1 MSDPLVDLWAETL
14 GAAPSAPI
22 YVSVDGRTVEPSRLE
37 AAVRRL
43 LDDRLV
49 KLCDPLGVKVAQVDL
64 DDVCDAAL
72 ATCDVAL
79 DRGQAQGVIDALEA
93 AGHVLVVARRG
104 GLVELRP
111 GRGPPPAPAPEPPE
125 TR

>member
-37 AAVRRL
+37 AAIRRL

-49 KLCDPLGVKVAQVDL
+49 KLCDPLGVKVASVDL
-64 DDVCDAAL
+64 DDVCEAAL
-72 ATCDVAL
+72 ATCDVVL

-93 AGHVLVVARRG
+93 AGHVVVVARRG

-111 GRGPPPAPAPEPPE
+111 GRGPAPPGPEAAP
-125 TR
+125 R